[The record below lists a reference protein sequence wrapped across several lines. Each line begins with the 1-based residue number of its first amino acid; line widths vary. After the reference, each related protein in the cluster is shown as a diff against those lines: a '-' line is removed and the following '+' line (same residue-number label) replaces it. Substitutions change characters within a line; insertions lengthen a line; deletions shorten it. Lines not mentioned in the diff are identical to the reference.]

1 MDAVPLW
8 AFIILQI
15 VLVILNAL
23 LTNLSVSVDSLSDGK
38 IKKLA
43 EEGDKDAIDMLHIEN
58 IDKKLSA
65 AVAVATVLLNT
76 FGAIFITYPMAIRL
90 TNVLCELVIIDAMDI
105 VKTIIT
111 IVILLL
117 VVLISVLLGRFVPL
131 SRAQTKY
138 TEKDLMS
145 YRKSAAS
152 LYSVFKPIVWL
163 MLKLSGR
170 TTSSQSSQARQDAVP
185 EVTEDEILLM
195 VDAVEES
202 GAIESSE
209 KQMIENIFSFSTTTA
224 SEVMTHRTNVIAID
238 IEAENDEILNTVITQ
253 GKSRFPVYDGDIDH
267 IVGILM
273 ARDYMN
279 NIHSDSPKPLKELL
293 RKPYIVPGS
302 IKTNLLF
309 KNMQVTNTHIAVVVD
324 EYGGTSGIVT
334 LEDLLEELV
343 GNIYDES
350 DMNTEESDITKLE
363 ENVWRVAGDVDL
375 ETLSEALLIDLPE
388 DEDYD
393 TVGGMVLSKLTAI
406 PDDEEHPEVFVNGLY
421 IYVEETKER
430 RIRWTKVSLVM
441 TVEEYAEDE
450 E

>member
-76 FGAIFITYPMAIRL
+76 FGAIYITHPMANKL
-90 TNVLCELVIIDAMDI
+90 TNLLCDLAINDATVL
-105 VKTIIT
+105 VKTVIT
-111 IVILLL
+111 VVILLL

-138 TEKDLMS
+138 TEKDLMAH
-145 YRKSAAS
+145 RKSAAG

-202 GAIESSE
+202 GAIESNE

-224 SEVMTHRTNVIAID
+224 AEVMTHRTNVIAID
-238 IEAENDEILNTVITQ
+238 IEDDNDEILNTIITQ
-253 GKSRFPVYDGDIDH
+253 GKSRFPVYEGDIDH

-279 NIHSDSPKPLKELL
+279 NIHTDSPKPLKELL

-309 KNMQVTNTHIAVVVD
+309 KNMQITNTHIAVVVD

>member
-1 MDAVPLW
+1 LDAVPLW

-76 FGAIFITYPMAIRL
+76 FGAIYITHPMANKL
-90 TNVLCELVIIDAMDI
+90 TNLLCDLAINDATVL
-105 VKTIIT
+105 VKTVIT
-111 IVILLL
+111 VVILLL

-138 TEKDLMS
+138 TEKDLMAH
-145 YRKSAAS
+145 RKSAAG

-202 GAIESSE
+202 GAIESNE

-224 SEVMTHRTNVIAID
+224 AEVMTHRTNVIAID
-238 IEAENDEILNTVITQ
+238 IEDDNDEILNTIITQ
-253 GKSRFPVYDGDIDH
+253 GKSRFPVYEGDIDH

-279 NIHSDSPKPLKELL
+279 NIHTDSPKPLKELL

-309 KNMQVTNTHIAVVVD
+309 KNMQITNTHIAVVVD

>member
-76 FGAIFITYPMAIRL
+76 FGAIYITHPMANKL
-90 TNVLCELVIIDAMDI
+90 TNLLCDLAINDATVL
-105 VKTIIT
+105 VKTVIT
-111 IVILLL
+111 VVILLL

-138 TEKDLMS
+138 TEKDLMAH
-145 YRKSAAS
+145 RKSAAG

-202 GAIESSE
+202 GAIESNE

-224 SEVMTHRTNVIAID
+224 AEVMTHRTNVIAID
-238 IEAENDEILNTVITQ
+238 IEDDNDEILNTIITQ
-253 GKSRFPVYDGDIDH
+253 GKSRFPVYEGDIDH

-279 NIHSDSPKPLKELL
+279 NIHSDSPKPLKALL

-309 KNMQVTNTHIAVVVD
+309 KNMQITNTHIAVVVD

>member
-1 MDAVPLW
+1 
-8 AFIILQI
+8 
-15 VLVILNAL
+15 
-23 LTNLSVSVDSLSDGK
+23 
-38 IKKLA
+38 
-43 EEGDKDAIDMLHIEN
+43 
-58 IDKKLSA
+58 
-65 AVAVATVLLNT
+65 
-76 FGAIFITYPMAIRL
+76 
-90 TNVLCELVIIDAMDI
+90 
-105 VKTIIT
+105 
-111 IVILLL
+111 
-117 VVLISVLLGRFVPL
+117 
-131 SRAQTKY
+131 
-138 TEKDLMS
+138 
-145 YRKSAAS
+145 
-152 LYSVFKPIVWL
+152 

-170 TTSSQSSQARQDAVP
+170 ATSSQSSAARQDTVP

-209 KQMIENIFSFSTTTA
+209 KQMIENIFGFSTTTA